1 MSTST
6 PPIYQPALDRGLSI
20 IPIPPRE
27 KGTKLPDW
35 PERAANNDSLLTGL
49 DGWNYGVVANEKFC
63 ILDIDNVEKFYESIK
78 VNLPLTY
85 TVKTSR
91 GRHLYF
97 RHTERSRRLGNRGAG
112 IFDFQANN
120 KYVVGEGSTHP
131 SGHVYECINPL
142 PIIEI
147 PDALVDALDQ
157 YVSVRKERLRQ
168 AGQKCED
175 RQDMLNYAGAIYTT
189 EITEEEML
197 EKLIERNEE
206 YSEEPLSMGD
216 LKRMVDYAF
225 KKWEHAEAGPK
236 AVLGGQER
244 KKLVLAPSAHVSGG
258 SFDFMLGPWDSEK
271 HGILGTR
278 RLHII
283 SGASGAGKSTLA
295 LQLLEAQAKREK
307 FFNRVSYGWPYLI
320 VWQDRGEAD
329 LEEQLDN
336 MGLLQNPPPY
346 ALVTPEQ
353 VAMGPA
359 RAVEEVYLAQANKP
373 KAVFVEG
380 VDMWSDDASDMKR
393 VGTVCSEMLK
403 VAEHYNIAII
413 FSAGS
418 PKRKVKEGYLA
429 VRDRVIGSSAWGRKT
444 STIIEVVEEQDD
456 KHNRIITVLS
466 RTARAQVVT
475 MQMKN
480 GRLEPA
486 AIEVNITV
494 GVDMGSK
501 REAIF
506 SYLDAR
512 PDLTSEGLAK
522 AFAPMS
528 LSTAR
533 RWKQEHR
540 ALSER
545 TGERAQ

>member
-1 MSTST
+1 MGCPSFRYRQERKAPNFGLARTRCEQRLPT
-6 PPIYQPALDRGLSI
+6 DR
-20 IPIPPRE
+20 
-27 KGTKLPDW
+27 TH
-35 PERAANNDSLLTGL
+35 
-49 DGWNYGVVANEKFC
+49 GWNYGVVANEKFC

-91 GRHLYF
+91 GRQLYF

-147 PDALVDALDQ
+147 PDALVDALEQ

-283 SGASGAGKSTLA
+283 SGASGAGLRSRCNYSRPRPRERSSSTG
-295 LQLLEAQAKREK
+295 
-307 FFNRVSYGWPYLI
+307 FP
-320 VWQDRGEAD
+320 
-329 LEEQLDN
+329 
-336 MGLLQNPPPY
+336 M
-346 ALVTPEQ
+346 
-353 VAMGPA
+353 
-359 RAVEEVYLAQANKP
+359 
-373 KAVFVEG
+373 
-380 VDMWSDDASDMKR
+380 
-393 VGTVCSEMLK
+393 VG
-403 VAEHYNIAII
+403 
-413 FSAGS
+413 
-418 PKRKVKEGYLA
+418 
-429 VRDRVIGSSAWGRKT
+429 
-444 STIIEVVEEQDD
+444 
-456 KHNRIITVLS
+456 RI
-466 RTARAQVVT
+466 
-475 MQMKN
+475 
-480 GRLEPA
+480 
-486 AIEVNITV
+486 
-494 GVDMGSK
+494 
-501 REAIF
+501 
-506 SYLDAR
+506 
-512 PDLTSEGLAK
+512 
-522 AFAPMS
+522 
-528 LSTAR
+528 
-533 RWKQEHR
+533 
-540 ALSER
+540 
-545 TGERAQ
+545 